1 MGLFDLPNLLMNA
14 ELATQE
20 AADLIN
26 VSRPFLVELLEA
38 GTISFTKPD
47 KHRQVKF
54 QDLMAYKNQID
65 SLRDLALDE
74 LVAIDQELGLGSV
87 RADLLVSITE

>member
-38 GTISFTKPD
+38 GTISFAKPGR
-47 KHRQVKF
+47 HRQVKF
-54 QDLMAYKNQID
+54 QDLIAYENQVD
-65 SLRDLALDE
+65 SLQDLALDE
-74 LVAIDQELGLGSV
+74 LVAIDQELGLGCK
-87 RADLLVSITE
+87 